1 MENYFGKDSV
11 EGSPQTGEGGEGFN
25 QFLTGFLNAFPDMRT
40 TIEHMVAQ
48 NKLVV
53 VFFEETGYL
62 LQIFVRREIF
72 IVNLIFYA
80 QL

>member
-1 MENYFGKDSV
+1 VENYFGKDSV
-11 EGSPQTGEGGEGFN
+11 EGSPQAGKGGEGFN
-25 QFLTGFLNAFPDMRT
+25 QFLTGFFKAFPDMRT

-72 IVNLIFYA
+72 TANLIFCA